1 MYWPYSR
8 TIKAHIKEA
17 NNNLKPHHPTTN
29 INHSYTT
36 PSSATMNVET
46 ESYLWMQGVQIEDTR
61 DVGSV
66 QNINKRV
73 VCSVLTSLVLLA
85 SWCTR

>member
-1 MYWPYSR
+1 
-8 TIKAHIKEA
+8 
-17 NNNLKPHHPTTN
+17 
-29 INHSYTT
+29 
-36 PSSATMNVET
+36 MNVET